1 MRSWCGNLKL
11 LPLTSPH
18 ALAWFD
24 WLWSCPTAAWVS
36 GSWIP
41 LGCRAGA
48 RLRVNARPRHQAC
61 TLMPRPLTRLSPSSL
76 GSSLPP
82 PLSPLLPLAVNEPGK
97 AVMPPPRPPVPH
109 TNTHLPHFLFTLLG
123 LPVTPVQSCLLA
135 TGFPVPK
142 CFSFPHLCEIPSSL
156 LCSSN
161 TFSCIS
167 SFFFSKSVVFFSTDA
182 VYNAAH
188 QNRF

>member
-1 MRSWCGNLKL
+1 MKIIIPASTVDNAFMVWK
-11 LPLTSPH
+11 PETPPPDQPH

-48 RLRVNARPRHQAC
+48 RLHVNARPRHRAC
-61 TLMPRPLTRLSPSSL
+61 TLMPRPLTLLSPSSL
-76 GSSLPP
+76 GNSLPP

-109 TNTHLPHFLFTLLG
+109 TSTHLPHFLFTLFG
-123 LPVTPVQSCLLA
+123 LPVTPVQSSR
-135 TGFPVPK
+135 TR
-142 CFSFPHLCEIPSSL
+142 
-156 LCSSN
+156 
-161 TFSCIS
+161 FSCPKVLFFTS
-167 SFFFSKSVVFFSTDA
+167 VKSHHLSFVLQTYFVVFL
-182 VYNAAH
+182 
-188 QNRF
+188 